1 MTYTA
6 LLSLAILRDD
16 FSRLDRAGLVNFIRN
31 CQRDDGRW
39 MFFNLTYNATRP

>member
-16 FSRLDRAGLVNFIRN
+16 FTELDRSGIVKFLRA
-31 CQRDDGRW
+31 CQREDGR
-39 MFFNLTYNATRP
+39 